1 MTLSELMEGRAS
13 EPLERAGLSPREA
26 LAKARLFARA
36 AEALQ
41 GGGAGGSATVH
52 AYFVPGRIEVLGKHT
67 DYAGGRSIVAAVERG
82 FCMVA
87 VPRADARVT
96 VTAVGINE
104 RLECALDAHMD
115 VPESGWT
122 NYPMTV
128 MRRLVRNFGALRG
141 ADIAFLSDLP
151 VAAGMS
157 SSSAFMVATYLVLA
171 AGNDLSARAEYRQ
184 HIGSDLELAAYLGT
198 VENGQSFGGL
208 TGDRGVGT
216 FGGSEDHT
224 AILCSEPGQLGQFAY
239 CPARLEQRIAVPEEY
254 AFSVGFCG
262 VVAEKTGAAQDLY
275 NRAALQVGAIV
286 DAWRAA
292 TGESQVYLADVL
304 RSEPRAAERL
314 QSALGATAEGP
325 YAPEALQRRLQHFLI
340 EDGEIIDAAS
350 AALRGG
356 DLAEFGRQVDRSQQH
371 GVDVLGNQIAETA
384 DMARLARR
392 EGALA
397 ASAFGA
403 GFGGG
408 VWALVERDRADE
420 FNRAWQA
427 AYAEAHP
434 QAAQS
439 ASYFA
444 SRPGPAACA
453 L

>member
-1 MTLSELMEGRAS
+1 MTLLELMEGRAC
-13 EPLERAGLSPREA
+13 EPLERAGLSPQEG

-41 GGGAGGSATVH
+41 QRGAAAAATAH

-96 VTAVGINE
+96 VMAIGSDAL
-104 RLECALDAHMD
+104 LECALDAHMD
-115 VPESGWT
+115 VPESGWA

-128 MRRLVRNFGALRG
+128 MRRLMRNFGALRG

-171 AGNDLSARAEYRQ
+171 ACNDLSSRDEYRQ

-198 VENGQSFGGL
+198 VENGQSFGDL

-239 CPARLEQRIAVPEEY
+239 CPARLEQRIAVPEDY
-254 AFSVGFCG
+254 AFAVGFSG
-262 VVAEKTGAAQDLY
+262 VVAEKTGSAQDLY

-286 DAWRAA
+286 DAWRRA
-292 TGESQVYLADVL
+292 TGGRQVYLADVL

-314 QSALGATAEGP
+314 HNALGAIGEGP

-356 DLAEFGRQVDRSQQH
+356 DLAEFGRQVDRSQEH
-371 GVDVLGNQIAETA
+371 GVDILGNQIAETA

-408 VWALVERDRADE
+408 VWALVERERAGE